1 MAQKSLELLTNS
13 GRFRPE
19 MEADRGRGTI
29 RAILGVAVATAIA
42 VAGCGGG
49 DEKPNGADLTTVRC
63 PLVATGEQVGG
74 VDQYKPAKDSF
85 DTADLIG
92 AQFDK
97 ARAEAAEHGC
107 AIVVAMRDGEGLPV
121 PTDID
126 PKRIYVYTERDVVTE
141 IEGVGGGL

>member
-1 MAQKSLELLTNS
+1 MH
-13 GRFRPE
+13 G
-19 MEADRGRGTI
+19 DRGRSW
-29 RAILGVAVATAIA
+29 ATFLVVLAAIA
-42 VAGCGGG
+42 LAGCGGDG
-49 DEKPNGADLTTVRC
+49 EKEPKGPDLTAIRC
-63 PLVATGEQVGG
+63 PLVPTGEQVGG

-85 DTADLIG
+85 DTSALVG

-97 ARAEAAEHGC
+97 ARDEAAEHGC
-107 AIVVAMRDGEGLPV
+107 EVVVAMRDGEGLPV